1 MTYFGQ
7 LAREDYF
14 ELRQEAGDFQ
24 EYCNA
29 KLDRVM
35 RYLRVLAQKALK
47 LGME

>member
-14 ELRQEAGDFQ
+14 ELRQEASDFQ
-24 EYCNA
+24 EYSNA

-35 RYLRVLAQKALK
+35 RYLHVLAEKTRK